1 MFSLLKAAPLSVKQ
15 VVALLI
21 FRLMSSFASMFMPTL
36 LAWMLDSGVPSQNH
50 QIIIILGVVM
60 AMFVLMSAIFSMGT
74 ARLSAKLSTDFARRL
89 RNAVFKKFRVFHPQ
103 KQIVFQRQAFWFGVP
118 LTLQPFRC
126 L

>member
-21 FRLMSSFASMFMPTL
+21 FMLMSSFASMFMPTL

-60 AMFVLMSAIFSMGT
+60 AMFALMSAIFSMGT

-89 RNAVFKKFRVFHPQ
+89 RNAVFKSSEFFTRRNRSFFNGKPSGSVY
-103 KQIVFQRQAFWFGVP
+103 
-118 LTLQPFRC
+118 L
-126 L
+126 